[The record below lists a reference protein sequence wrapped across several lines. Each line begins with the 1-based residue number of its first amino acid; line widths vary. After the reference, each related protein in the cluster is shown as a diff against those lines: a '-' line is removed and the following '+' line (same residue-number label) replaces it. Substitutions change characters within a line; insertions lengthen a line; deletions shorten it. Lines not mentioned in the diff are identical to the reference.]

1 MRSGAQSFNAKVTL
15 SGTTVT
21 ISGYEGPYTENNPL
35 LVRFNSTDV
44 CVYTGADLTLDF
56 GSVGFGLP
64 DFYGE
69 TPIFVGLL
77 HIDSVTVV
85 PTVSI
90 YGETGWITTST
101 APIEPQTYSS
111 SVHTGTNILIA
122 KILGVRRS
130 NGWVTNDAWVE
141 E

>member
-44 CVYTGADLTLDF
+44 CVYTGADLTVDF
-56 GSVGFGLP
+56 SGVSFGLP

-69 TPIFVGLL
+69 MPIFVGL
-77 HIDSVTVV
+77 IRVDSTTVV
-85 PTVSI
+85 PTISLF
-90 YGETGWITTST
+90 GETGEITTST
-101 APIEPQTYSS
+101 SPIEPQTYSS
-111 SVHTGTNILIA
+111 AIRTGTNILIA